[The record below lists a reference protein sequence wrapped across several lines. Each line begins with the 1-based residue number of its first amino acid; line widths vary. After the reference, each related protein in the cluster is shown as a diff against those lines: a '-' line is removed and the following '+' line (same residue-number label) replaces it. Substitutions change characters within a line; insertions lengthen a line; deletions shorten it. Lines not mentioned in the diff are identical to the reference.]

1 MKTTKIFRGILS
13 IASLASLSAAMLLSI
28 AACDNK
34 DYSNASPFDSVV
46 YLDVAQ
52 QKDVTSFTFN
62 RLIET
67 GQQTIAAQLSQ
78 PTGSDVNVSIKV
90 DPTLVSTYNARLE
103 TDYTLLDPKYYT
115 LSTEQAVIPQG
126 KTISAP
132 VTIDFDALTE
142 LTIDAGYLLP
152 VTISQATGGIGIL
165 DGSKTIC
172 YIIRRSSAITTA
184 VNLKDNYFEV
194 PGFDKNSP
202 TASIVNGLKQLTFE
216 AIIRVNDFKYG
227 SETKDICTIM
237 GIEQYCLL
245 RLGDAGFPL
254 QQLQFAANENK
265 IPNADNSK
273 LLLPNEWYHVAVVYD
288 TEART
293 ASIYLDGREQSRAED
308 YGNGLPINLGMQE
321 RGKQFMFK
329 IGHSYGEPDDMS
341 RQLDGEICEV
351 RIWNTARTQQEIYKN
366 MYNIEDPEN
375 APGLCAY
382 WKFNEGEGDTA
393 KDFSG
398 HGNDAKAHSKA
409 VLWPAGIEVT
419 QKNKD

>member
-1 MKTTKIFRGILS
+1 MKTTKIFRGILCT
-13 IASLASLSAAMLLSI
+13 ASLASLAAVMLLSV

-34 DYSNASPFDSVV
+34 DYSNASPFGNVV
-46 YLDVAQ
+46 YLDAAL
-52 QKDVTSFTFN
+52 QKDVTNFTFN

-78 PTGSDVNVSIKV
+78 PASSNIDVNIKV
-90 DPTLVSTYNARLE
+90 DPSLVSTYNARLE

-115 LSTEQAVIPQG
+115 LSSDQVVIPRG
-126 KTISAP
+126 KTISDP

-142 LTIDAGYLLP
+142 LTIDNGYLLP

-165 DGSKTIC
+165 DGSRTIC

-194 PGFDKNSP
+194 PGFDKYSP
-202 TASIVNGLKQLTFE
+202 TADIVNDLKQLTFE
-216 AIIRVNDFKYG
+216 AIIRINDFKYG
-227 SETKDICTIM
+227 SDTKNICTIM

-273 LLLPNEWYHVAVVYD
+273 LLLSNEWYHVAVVYD

-308 YGNGLPINLGMQE
+308 YGNGLAINLGMQE

-366 MYNIEDPEN
+366 MYNIEEPEN

-382 WKFNEGEGDTA
+382 WKFNEGEGDVA

-398 HGNDAKAHSKA
+398 HGNDAKAYNKA

-419 QKNKD
+419 QKNKE

>member
-1 MKTTKIFRGILS
+1 MKTTRIYRGILTN
-13 IASLASLSAAMLLSI
+13 ASLASLAAAMLLSI

-34 DYSNASPFDSVV
+34 DYSNATPFGNVV
-46 YLDVAQ
+46 YIDAAL

-78 PTGSDVNVSIKV
+78 PAGSDVDVSIKV
-90 DPTLVSTYNARLE
+90 DPTLVSAYNARLE

-115 LSTEQAVIPQG
+115 LSSDQAVIPQG
-126 KTISAP
+126 KTTSEPI
-132 VTIDFDALTE
+132 TIDLAGLTG

-184 VNLKDNYFEV
+184 VSLKDNYFEV
-194 PGFDKNSP
+194 PGFDKYSP
-202 TASIVNGLKQLTFE
+202 TADIVNGLKQLTYE
-216 AIIRVNDFKYG
+216 AIIRVDDFKYG
-227 SETKDICTIM
+227 AGMKEICTIM

-245 RLGDAGFPL
+245 RLGDARFPL
-254 QQLQFAANENK
+254 QQIQFAAQENK

-293 ASIYLDGREQSRAED
+293 ASIYLDGHEQSHAED
-308 YGNGLPINLGMQE
+308 YGKGEAINLGTQE

-366 MYNIEDPEN
+366 MYGLEDPEHI
-375 APGLCAY
+375 AGLCAY
-382 WKFNEGEGDTA
+382 WKFNEGEGNIA

-398 HGNDAKAHSKA
+398 HGNDAIAHNKA

-419 QKNKD
+419 QKNKE

>member
-1 MKTTKIFRGILS
+1 MKKRRILKGVFIVASFAGITVS
-13 IASLASLSAAMLLSI
+13 MLLSLSS
-28 AACDNK
+28 CNNK
-34 DYSNASPFDSVV
+34 DYSNDSPFDNVV
-46 YLDVAQ
+46 YLDAAEL
-52 QKDVTSFTFN
+52 KDVSNFTFN
-62 RLIET
+62 RTIKT
-67 GQQTIAAQLSQ
+67 GQQVISAKLVRPAAN
-78 PTGSDVNVSIKV
+78 DINVSIKV
-90 DPTLVSTYNARLE
+90 SPSLIDAYNARLE

-202 TASIVNGLKQLTFE
+202 TAGIVNGLKQLTYE
-216 AIIRVNDFKYG
+216 AIIRVNDFNYG
-227 SETKDICTIM
+227 TKKKEICTIM
-237 GIEQYCLL
+237 GIEQYCLF

-273 LLLPNEWYHVAVVYD
+273 LLLSNEWYHVAVVYD

-293 ASIYLDGREQSRAED
+293 ASIYLDGREQSHTED
-308 YGNGLPINLGMQE
+308 YGNGVAINLGMQE
-321 RGKQFMFK
+321 RGKDFMFK
-329 IGHSYGEPDDMS
+329 IGHSFGEPDDMS

-351 RIWNTARTQQEIYKN
+351 RIWNTARTQEEIYKN

-382 WKFNEGEGDTA
+382 WKFNEGEGDIA

-398 HGNDAKAHSKA
+398 HGNDAKAHNKA
-409 VLWPAGIEVT
+409 VLWPSGIEVT
-419 QKNKD
+419 QKNKE